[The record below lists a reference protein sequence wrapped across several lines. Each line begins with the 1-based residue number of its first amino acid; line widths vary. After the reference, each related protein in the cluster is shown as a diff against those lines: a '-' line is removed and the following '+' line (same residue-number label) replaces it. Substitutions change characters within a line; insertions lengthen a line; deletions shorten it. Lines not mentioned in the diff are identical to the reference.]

1 MVKEMIK
8 KIIILFGLIFS
19 MAVSINTISA
29 NTTSVKVEIMS
40 RDIEKHTINVKTDD
54 HNADKF
60 TLRKVSAAQMD
71 VANKGSIVK
80 VTYDDNFNISSL
92 EKIKSKD
99 CRNIDMWTEKDGFHP
114 SFLFVFLMSLVWAY
128 DIDVC
133 KL

>member
-19 MAVSINTISA
+19 MAVSMNTISA
-29 NTTSVKVEIMS
+29 NTTSVKVEVMS
-40 RDIEKHTINVKTDD
+40 RNIEKHTINVKTDD

-99 CRNIDMWTEKDGFHP
+99 NTENVSDSLNKTVVICVA
-114 SFLFVFLMSLVWAY
+114 FLYLFLVGMLLFW
-128 DIDVC
+128 
-133 KL
+133 

>member
-1 MVKEMIK
+1 MIK

-19 MAVSINTISA
+19 MVVSINTISA
-29 NTTSVKVEIMS
+29 NTTSVKVEVMS
-40 RDIEKHTINVKTDD
+40 RNIEKHTINVKTDD

-99 CRNIDMWTEKDGFHP
+99 NTENVSDSLNKRVVICVA
-114 SFLFVFLMSLVWAY
+114 FLYLFLVGMLLFW
-128 DIDVC
+128 
-133 KL
+133 

>member
-1 MVKEMIK
+1 MIK

-19 MAVSINTISA
+19 MAVSMNTISA

-92 EKIKSKD
+92 EKIKSKNNTD
-99 CRNIDMWTEKDGFHP
+99 SVSDSLNTIAIICIV
-114 SFLFVFLMSLVWAY
+114 FLFLFLFTMAIFL
-128 DIDVC
+128 
-133 KL
+133 

>member
-19 MAVSINTISA
+19 MAVSVSTISA
-29 NTTSVKVEIMS
+29 NTTSVKVEVMS
-40 RDIEKHTINVKTDD
+40 RNIEKHTINVKTDD
-54 HNADKF
+54 DNADKF

-99 CRNIDMWTEKDGFHP
+99 NTENVSD
-114 SFLFVFLMSLVWAY
+114 SLNTIAIICIVFLFLFLFTMAIFL
-128 DIDVC
+128 
-133 KL
+133 

>member
-1 MVKEMIK
+1 MIK

-19 MAVSINTISA
+19 MAVSVSTISA
-29 NTTSVKVEIMS
+29 NTTSVKVEVMS
-40 RDIEKHTINVKTDD
+40 RNIEKHTINVKTDD
-54 HNADKF
+54 DNADKF

-99 CRNIDMWTEKDGFHP
+99 NTENVSD
-114 SFLFVFLMSLVWAY
+114 SLNTIAIICIVFLFLFLFTMAIFL
-128 DIDVC
+128 
-133 KL
+133 

>member
-19 MAVSINTISA
+19 MAVSMNTISA

-99 CRNIDMWTEKDGFHP
+99 NTENVSDSLNKTVVICVA
-114 SFLFVFLMSLVWAY
+114 FLYLFLVGMLLFW
-128 DIDVC
+128 
-133 KL
+133 

>member
-1 MVKEMIK
+1 MIK

-19 MAVSINTISA
+19 MAVSMNTISA

-99 CRNIDMWTEKDGFHP
+99 NTENVSDSLNKTVVICVA
-114 SFLFVFLMSLVWAY
+114 FLYLFLVGMLLFW
-128 DIDVC
+128 
-133 KL
+133 